1 MNLNYLQNN
10 LILSAVFGLLGAI
23 FTFIESKRSKEKY
36 SFRSYMKIFVLV
48 SLCSYIL
55 LYVKLNLINNGSGA
69 KTQYGSGSQ
78 SVNLDN
84 YSSVN
89 IGEPTF

>member
-1 MNLNYLQNN
+1 MYLNYLQNN
-10 LILSAVFGLLGAI
+10 LILSGVIGIIGLI
-23 FTFIESKRSKEKY
+23 FTFIESKRCKEKY
-36 SFRSYMKIFVLV
+36 RFKSYMKIFVLV

-55 LYVKLNLINNGSGA
+55 LYVKINIIGNSNSS
-69 KTQYGSGSQ
+69 KTVYGGGGQ
-78 SVNLDN
+78 TVNLDN